1 MGFRSH
7 SVGPILITLI
17 NLKDGLSLALN
28 VVSFSDALSVGFY
41 WIPGLDGVLILE
53 FGCNGAVAVVTV
65 LLLLCRVVPAQFNG
79 FGASALLFQVVA
91 SRLVKS
97 VSSQLV
103 FH

>member
-1 MGFRSH
+1 M
-7 SVGPILITLI
+7 VCLV
-17 NLKDGLSLALN
+17 SLL
-28 VVSFSDALSVGFY
+28 VE

-53 FGCNGAVAVVTV
+53 FGCNGVVAVVTV

-79 FGASALLFQVVA
+79 FGASALLFQVVW